1 MISHCAG
8 SASVEEGG
16 TGMLE
21 TYTVEVEKTYRQ
33 VVKVTD
39 VSRERAMKN
48 ALLHAAIPGA
58 ADAVLACADVRIVDE
73 EGCAGRVREYGEYD
87 R

>member
-1 MISHCAG
+1 MK
-8 SASVEEGG
+8 
-16 TGMLE
+16 

-33 VVKVTD
+33 TVKVTD
-39 VSRERAMKN
+39 VSRERAMEN

-58 ADAVLACADVRIVDE
+58 ADAVLACADVRISDE
-73 EGCAGRVREYGEYD
+73 EKCAGRVRKFGEYD

>member
-1 MISHCAG
+1 
-8 SASVEEGG
+8 
-16 TGMLE
+16 MLK

-33 VVKVTD
+33 TVKVTD
-39 VSRERAMKN
+39 VSRERAMEN

-58 ADAVLACADVRIVDE
+58 ADAVLACADVRISDE
-73 EGCAGRVREYGEYD
+73 ERCSERVREYGEYD